1 MSTSRPAQGWFGPLL
16 LRLHFY
22 AAILVGPFLLV
33 SAASGALYALS
44 PQLEKVVYAEALT
57 APAEGA
63 PLPLATQVEAA
74 RAHVGEEERLVAVR
88 PAPGPGDATRV
99 MFAGEDLVE
108 GESRGIFVDP
118 ATGEVRGD
126 LTVYGT
132 SGALPLRG
140 WIDQLHR
147 NLHLGDAGRLYSEL
161 SASWLGVIAVA
172 GLGLWIRRARRSRR
186 KRDLLR
192 PDLRARGYRRT
203 LSLHS
208 AAGAWVLLGALF
220 LAATG
225 ITWSQYGGANIG
237 TIREALGFTTQAVDA
252 QLPAAGGQAAA
263 DQEDG
268 AEQGEPAAAGGG
280 EHAGHTTGTQEAD
293 GSGHTGHGGDGHAA
307 SDGSGHTG
315 HDGHG
320 GQSGADDSAGA
331 DAGAAPGT
339 AAGDRTDLA
348 AIDDV
353 LAAGQAVNIDTGL
366 VEILP
371 PAGPDSAWVVQEIQR
386 SYPTQVDAVAVD
398 GATLEVVDRADFAD
412 QDLAAKL
419 TRWGID
425 LHMGTMFGLVNQIV
439 LAVIAVM
446 LVAMILWGY
455 LMWWQRRPS
464 RAGRGPGRPP
474 QRGALRRAPWWGVGL
489 VLLVAL
495 AIGLMLPLMGASLAA
510 FVLLDAVVGRVRR
523 PRQARQEGRPAG

>member
-1 MSTSRPAQGWFGPLL
+1 MTATRPAQGWLGPLL

-22 AAILVGPFLLV
+22 AAILVGPFLLI

-44 PQLEKVVYAEALT
+44 PQLEKVVYAQELT
-57 APAEGA
+57 APSEAS
-63 PLPLATQVEAA
+63 PLPLAAQVEAA
-74 RAHVGEEERLVAVR
+74 QAHVGQDARLAAVR
-88 PAPGPGDATRV
+88 PAPEPGDTTRV
-99 MFAGEDLVE
+99 MYADDAL
-108 GESRGIFVDP
+108 GESETRAIFLDP
-118 ATGEVRGD
+118 GTGETRGD

-172 GLGLWIRRARRSRR
+172 GLGLWIRRARRARR
-186 KRDLLR
+186 RRELLR

-208 AAGAWVLLGALF
+208 SAGIWVLLGALF

-225 ITWSQYGGANIG
+225 ITWSQYGGGNIG
-237 TIREALGFTTQAVDA
+237 TVREALGFTTHAVDA
-252 QLPAAGGQAAA
+252 QLPAAAGGAAA
-263 DQEDG
+263 SAAGAGEHGAHEGHGTGAPADAQDSGGAASGHGAHGSADEAPAGAPTDG
-268 AEQGEPAAAGGG
+268 EEPASTGSAAGP
-280 EHAGHTTGTQEAD
+280 
-293 GSGHTGHGGDGHAA
+293 A
-307 SDGSGHTG
+307 S
-315 HDGHG
+315 
-320 GQSGADDSAGA
+320 A
-331 DAGAAPGT
+331 
-339 AAGDRTDLA
+339 RTDPA

-371 PAGPDSAWVVQEIQR
+371 PADEGSAWVVQEIQR
-386 SYPTQVDAVAVD
+386 SYPTEVDAVAVD
-398 GATLEVVDRADFAD
+398 GGTLEVVDRSDFAD

-439 LAVIAVM
+439 LFLVAST

-455 LMWWQRRPS
+455 AMWWQRRPT
-464 RAGRGPGRPP
+464 RGGRGPGRPP
-474 QRGALRRAPWWGVGL
+474 RRGALRRAPWWGVGL
-489 VLLVAL
+489 VLLVA
-495 AIGLMLPLMGASLAA
+495 AGIGVALPLVGVSLVV
-510 FVLLDAVVGRVRR
+510 FVLIDAVLGRLR
-523 PRQARQEGRPAG
+523 PAPPAARTDGRPAGAPQEPTSSPARRGA